1 MVSFLLTIV
10 IASLLLIG
18 FVDVVISSIFNYSD
32 IFNIEVL
39 EDNEIDST
47 EYFNHGIK
55 KLVLYSEPIIN
66 NN

>member
-1 MVSFLLTIV
+1 MVSFLLTIL

-32 IFNIEVL
+32 IFNIQVL
-39 EDNEIDST
+39 EDSDIDST

-55 KLVLYSEPIIN
+55 TSFIFTTYTYN